1 MTSLHHFDT
10 PTPVELEV
18 SLPAG
23 EIAVET
29 VAGGESTIEIDG
41 SEQLVDQTSVE
52 LVGNRLTVK
61 LRSKTTFGLPFSIRD
76 FGGGSRLSIRATVP
90 HASAADVSSAAADA
104 RLRGRFASLK
114 LKNASGDLSV
124 DGEVDGNVEIRT
136 VSGNSRLQRVGGG
149 FDARSVSGDVSATSV
164 GGDVT
169 VRSVSG
175 DVRIGSARQGRFTV
189 QSVSGDIELGVPAGT
204 SLDVDA
210 ASASGTLSSEVPLG
224 ADPGALGGGPLLVV
238 RGHSVSGSFRLFRA
252 A

>member
-1 MTSLHHFDT
+1 MAVHLFDT
-10 PTPVELEV
+10 PAPVELEV
-18 SLPAG
+18 AVPAG

-29 VAGGESTIEIDG
+29 VDGSESTIEIEG
-41 SEQLVDQTSVE
+41 SEKLVEQTSVE
-52 LVGNRLTVK
+52 LVGNRLIVK
-61 LRSKTTFGLPFSIRD
+61 LHTKTTFGLPFSIRD
-76 FGGGSRLSIRATVP
+76 FGGGSRLNIRAKVP

-104 RLRGRFASLK
+104 RLRGHFASVK
-114 LKNASGDLSV
+114 LKNASGDLAV

-136 VSGNSRLQRVGGG
+136 VSGDTRVQRVGGG
-149 FDARSVSGDVSATSV
+149 FDARSVSGDVSATFV

-169 VRSVSG
+169 VKSVSG
-175 DVRIGSARQGRFTV
+175 DVRIGSARQGRFTA

-224 ADPGALGGGPLLVV
+224 GDPGALGGGPLLVV
-238 RGHSVSGSFRLFRA
+238 RGHTVSGSFRLFRA